1 MIHRAASHG
10 ALRLGRRDRRQALR
24 ALGWLT
30 LAQTAVR
37 VFPYSTIRRA
47 IDRIAPRSV
56 SEREE
61 HAPSRPA
68 SPAKD
73 RQNST
78 IKARVAR
85 LLGARS
91 PLLRRAPRPIV
102 AAPMTAAECE
112 RALRRALRVLPSA
125 SCLAQAI
132 AAACLL
138 RRAGRDS
145 TLTIGVRFDSAH
157 GFQAH
162 AWLES
167 DGIIVTGRNELFEHR
182 VLLRDVVDRNS
193 FTIRHV

>member
-47 IDRIAPRSV
+47 IDRIAPGQV
-56 SEREE
+56 
-61 HAPSRPA
+61 
-68 SPAKD
+68 
-73 RQNST
+73 
-78 IKARVAR
+78 
-85 LLGARS
+85 
-91 PLLRRAPRPIV
+91 V
-102 AAPMTAAECE
+102 AAPMTPAECE

-157 GFQAH
+157 RFQAH